1 MSLAQ
6 VESVLKIT
14 CLFTCTV
21 LFIFSCAVHIRMT
34 LTFSC
39 WSIIT
44 HSPLQPGVPVLTS
57 IKFLAKFCNLFLLVC
72 ISLWEIVLF
81 QALKHILET
90 NSEMKTCSIFNEIAL
105 HQESRFLTGEI
116 ATILNSIAKLC
127 KD

>member
-39 WSIIT
+39 WSITT

-57 IKFLAKFCNLFLLVC
+57 IKFLAKFSNLFLLLC
-72 ISLWEIVLF
+72 ISYGRSYIF
-81 QALKHILET
+81 QALKNMLES
-90 NSEMKTCSIFNEIAL
+90 NSEMKTCSIFNEITL
-105 HQESRFLTGEI
+105 HQESCFLTGEI
-116 ATILNSIAKLC
+116 ATILSSIAKLC